1 MRFGVPKII
10 ECVDASAAFSRSTC
24 PVWVVAVSCL
34 ELGWRHSQIVS
45 YARFQFASCTF
56 TSEYSQLASISARSA
71 GYSEWRDAHTNIIF
85 LKEGRCK
92 ATWKREFNLPW
103 REAGQPDHHDDKV
116 DSDQWAVNKELS
128 LSAAAEDHR
137 VRRCQRC
144 LQPLN
149 RGGLFFFFFFFTLV
163 TGPRRSLSLKLSDTK
178 VYEP

>member
-1 MRFGVPKII
+1 LRFGVPKII

-128 LSAAAEDHR
+128 LSRPLPKIIECVDASAAFSR
-137 VRRCQRC
+137 S
-144 LQPLN
+144 
-149 RGGLFFFFFFFTLV
+149 
-163 TGPRRSLSLKLSDTK
+163 TGEGCSSSSSSLLSLQVL
-178 VYEP
+178 EGP